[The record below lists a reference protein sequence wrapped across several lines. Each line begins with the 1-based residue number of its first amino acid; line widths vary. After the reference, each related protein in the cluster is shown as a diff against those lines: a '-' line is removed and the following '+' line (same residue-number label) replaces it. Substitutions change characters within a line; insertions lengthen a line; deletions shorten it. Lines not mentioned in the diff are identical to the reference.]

1 MPFLCAYPSHIQA
14 HQAAKGANSDDLVDL
29 FESIERFL
37 KPLEIYTQVPPTP
50 TTDDIIVKIMVELL
64 STLALMTKELKEG
77 RPSESCS
84 LGRLSLTQR
93 NAERFIKKLVGEK
106 DTEAVLQRL
115 DRLSQNEARRTTA
128 EILKVV
134 YGLVQDMSE

>member
-1 MPFLCAYPSHIQA
+1 
-14 HQAAKGANSDDLVDL
+14 L

-50 TTDDIIVKIMVELL
+50 TTDDMIVKIMVGLL

-77 RPSESCS
+77 RSSESCS
-84 LGRLSLTQR
+84 LGCLALTQC
-93 NAERFIKKLVGEK
+93 NVERF